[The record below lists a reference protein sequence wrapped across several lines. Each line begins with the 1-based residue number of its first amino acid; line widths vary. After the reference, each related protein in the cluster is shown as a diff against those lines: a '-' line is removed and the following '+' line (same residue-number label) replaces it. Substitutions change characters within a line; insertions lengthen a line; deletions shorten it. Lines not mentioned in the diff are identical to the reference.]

1 MIERKADGIVT
12 ASLLSH
18 AGKFLAAILFG
29 FLFELLGVP
38 AAWLSGA
45 MAGTVVWG
53 MLGFKKP
60 LPRPFIHAAMLVS
73 GVVMGAA
80 ITPEAM
86 AAIASY
92 PVSIVLLALS
102 VAAVTA
108 ASAAFLIRVHGWTRD
123 DAVLASVPGAL
134 SAVVAVAL
142 SRNAD
147 MSRIL
152 VVQAFRLLVLVAVLP
167 FAATYATSGAGSGIA
182 ATNVELATLAAF
194 IMMIAGGL
202 ALGLVFERWRVAAP
216 LLLAGTVASSALH
229 LTEIAP
235 GAVAPEIATAA
246 FMTIGIL
253 IGERFASI
261 DRATLPA
268 LYRAAIGSFVIG
280 LGVSVFFAG
289 LAMLAVGVDAAVALV
304 AFSPG
309 AVESMIVLALVLGL
323 DPLYVGV
330 HHIVRFLGIG
340 FALPFLFPVGRRKT
354 DEDQSAR

>member
-1 MIERKADGIVT
+1 MT
-12 ASLLSH
+12 ASVFQH
-18 AGKFLAAILFG
+18 AGKFLSAILFG
-29 FLFELLGVP
+29 FLFDALGVP

-45 MAGTVVWG
+45 MAGTIVWG
-53 MLGFKKP
+53 LLGFTRP

-86 AAIASY
+86 AAAATY
-92 PVSIVLLALS
+92 PLSIVLLALS
-102 VAAVTA
+102 VATVTA
-108 ASAAFLIRVHGWTRD
+108 ASAVFLVRAHGWTRD
-123 DAVLASVPGAL
+123 DAVLASLPGAL
-134 SAVVAVAL
+134 SAVVAVGL
-142 SRNAD
+142 SQGAD
-147 MSRIL
+147 MTRIV
-152 VVQAFRLLVLVAVLP
+152 VVQSFRLLVLIAVLP
-167 FAATYATSGAGSGIA
+167 FAAAYATGGAESGAAAYDAPAIATPAAFLTMIA
-182 ATNVELATLAAF
+182 AS
-194 IMMIAGGL
+194 L
-202 ALGLVFERWRVAAP
+202 ALGFFFERWRVAAP

-235 GAVAPEIATAA
+235 GAVAPEVATAA

-253 IGERFASI
+253 IGERFSSI
-261 DRATLPA
+261 DRASLPA

-280 LGVSVFFAG
+280 LGVSVLFAG
-289 LAMLAVGVDAAVALV
+289 LAVLAVGVDIGVALV

-340 FALPFLFPVGRRKT
+340 FALPLLFRTAPAKSKN
-354 DEDQSAR
+354 EDSAR